1 VQLSY
6 RRIPHA
12 EIELQLQQFDERI
25 QLAVNDDVTEHDIII
40 WDDQGFTRPFPHC
53 FGISTD
59 DGDGEGEYYNYHCH
73 LPGSINAGGNAPDPG
88 LPRPFEPPRWQAP
101 EVSAPAPAPAPAPV
115 APGPAPAAE
124 GSAAA
129 LRAAWLRQI
138 DKVEEMKNDDRPADE
153 IQKATDECNRLKEEY
168 HAASKKETRQK
179 NKKDKQAELKNDL
192 EREPLYADFDPVR
205 YGEQHTPKLKKGIRI
220 KFRVVAQAHI
230 AEFFEHHAKR
240 IHRYV
245 PCMA

>member
-1 VQLSY
+1 M
-6 RRIPHA
+6 
-12 EIELQLQQFDERI
+12 
-25 QLAVNDDVTEHDIII
+25 
-40 WDDQGFTRPFPHC
+40 
-53 FGISTD
+53 
-59 DGDGEGEYYNYHCH
+59 
-73 LPGSINAGGNAPDPG
+73 
-88 LPRPFEPPRWQAP
+88 PPRREAP
-101 EVSAPAPAPAPAPV
+101 AAPALVPAPAPAPAPAPV